1 MRYNHPNLSTATSS
15 IHHSRNLRKVSE
27 LKKGHEKRK
36 EKMNGRTAIFS
47 SAERDVGKLVDKGRR
62 RCL

>member
-1 MRYNHPNLSTATSS
+1 MRYNHPNLSTTSS

-27 LKKGHEKRK
+27 LKRGHEKRE
-36 EKMNGRTAIFS
+36 EKMKERTAIFS
-47 SAERDVGKLVDKGRR
+47 SAQRDVGKLVDKGRR